1 MNVFYRGVDN
11 PVSVSV
17 SGYSNK
23 DISATAT
30 NGVLSKTS
38 DGYIM
43 KPGRESEATIG
54 ATVTNP
60 DGTKVHDRHEIP
72 GEERA

>member
-30 NGVLSKTS
+30 NG
-38 DGYIM
+38 
-43 KPGRESEATIG
+43 A
-54 ATVTNP
+54 
-60 DGTKVHDRHEIP
+60 
-72 GEERA
+72 